1 MGANKEQTFGDVP
14 YTLGWTITSAD
25 GTSKK
30 DVAVAVADGAG
41 LRIDF
46 IRVATDL
53 AADQDV
59 EFFLFDGSTTTTF
72 GVQTITAGAGKSASV
87 SIIEALDKILPD
99 SIGIQAGDTIQVA
112 DTAGITAGKT
122 IWGTTLGVDLTAR

>member
-53 AADQDV
+53 VADQDV
-59 EFFLFDGSTTTTF
+59 EFFLFDGSTTTPL

-112 DTAGITAGKT
+112 ATAGITAGKT

>member
-53 AADQDV
+53 AAAQDV
-59 EFFLFDGSTTTTF
+59 EFFLFDGSTTTPL
-72 GVQTITAGAGKSASV
+72 GVQTISAGAGKSATASV
-87 SIIEALDKILPD
+87 VEAMDKLLSD
-99 SIGIQAGDTIQVA
+99 SICMKAGDKIQVA
-112 DTAGITAGKT
+112 ATAGITAGKT